1 MIRFR
6 FRFPDFLHPFL
17 CFCQNFPRIRGY
29 SNGGFFLPGQRG
41 DEGGSWLM
49 YDLEARD
56 GLVSHAWQRG
66 SAASGLEWLVNN
78 TEISNTVMRGARR
91 DTNA

>member
-1 MIRFR
+1 
-6 FRFPDFLHPFL
+6 
-17 CFCQNFPRIRGY
+17 
-29 SNGGFFLPGQRG
+29 
-41 DEGGSWLM
+41 M